1 MALVRLS
8 TPLRRF
14 TEGKPEVEAEGGTLL
29 ELLDDLNQKYPGIGE
44 KVLKDGDIQR
54 FVNVY
59 VDNED
64 VRLEDGLN
72 TKLEKNSVVSILPAV
87 SGG

>member
-14 TEGKPEVEAEGGTLL
+14 TDGKPEVEAEGTVLT
-29 ELLDDLNQKYPGIGE
+29 ELLTDLNTKFPGIGD
-44 KVLKDGDIQR
+44 KILKDGEIQK

-64 VRLEDGLN
+64 VRLGEGLT
-72 TKLEKNSVVSILPAV
+72 TKLKSNSVVSILPAV

>member
-14 TEGKPEVEAEGGTLL
+14 TDGKPEVEAEGAVLS
-29 ELLDDLNQKYPGIGE
+29 ELLTDLNTKFPGIGD
-44 KVLKDGDIQR
+44 KILKDGEIQK

-64 VRLEDGLN
+64 VRLGEGLV
-72 TKLEKNSVVSILPAV
+72 TKLNSNSIVSILPAV

>member
-14 TEGKPEVEAEGGTLL
+14 TEGKPEVEAEGAVLKDLL
-29 ELLDDLNQKYPGIGE
+29 TDLNKRYPGISD

-64 VRLEDGLN
+64 VRLGDGLD
-72 TKLEKNSVVSILPAV
+72 TKLNPNSVISILPAV

>member
-14 TEGKPEVEAEGGTLL
+14 TDGKPEVEAEGAVLS
-29 ELLDDLNQKYPGIGE
+29 ELLTDLNTRFAGIGE
-44 KVLKDGDIQR
+44 KILKDGEIQQ

-64 VRLEDGLN
+64 VRLGDGLA
-72 TKLEKNSVVSILPAV
+72 TKINKTSVVSILPAV

>member
-1 MALVRLS
+1 MALVRLA

-14 TEGKPEVEAEGGTLL
+14 TDGKPEVEAEGATLN
-29 ELLDDLNQKYPGIGE
+29 ELLADLNKKFPGIAE
-44 KVLKDGDIQR
+44 KVLNEGEIQR

-64 VRLEDGLN
+64 VRLGDELN
-72 TKLEKNSVVSILPAV
+72 TKLSKNSVVSILPAV

>member
-1 MALVRLS
+1 MVLS
-8 TPLRRF
+8 
-14 TEGKPEVEAEGGTLL
+14 
-29 ELLDDLNQKYPGIGE
+29 ELLADLNTRFPGIGE
-44 KVLKDGDIQR
+44 KILKDGEIQR

-64 VRLEDGLN
+64 VRLGDGLE
-72 TKLEKNSVVSILPAV
+72 TKLTKTSIVSILPAV

>member
-14 TEGKPEVEAEGGTLL
+14 TNGKPEVEAEGETLSR
-29 ELLDDLNQKYPGIGE
+29 LLSDLDRRFPGIGE

-64 VRLEDGLN
+64 VRLGDGLN
-72 TKLEKNSVVSILPAV
+72 TKLNKNSVVSILPAV

>member
-1 MALVRLS
+1 MALVRLA
-8 TPLRRF
+8 TPLRRY
-14 TEGKPEVEAEGGTLL
+14 TDGKPEVVAEGDTLS
-29 ELLDDLNQKYPGIGE
+29 ELLSDLNKRYPGITEKILDGGE
-44 KVLKDGDIQR
+44 IQR

-64 VRLEDGLN
+64 ARLGDNLS
-72 TKLEKNSVVSILPAV
+72 TKVGKDSIISILPAV

>member
-14 TEGKPEVEAEGGTLL
+14 TEGKPEVEAEGTVLS
-29 ELLDDLNQKYPGIGE
+29 ELLADLNTRFPGIGE
-44 KVLKDGDIQR
+44 KILKDGEIQR

-64 VRLEDGLN
+64 VRLGDGLE
-72 TKLEKNSVVSILPAV
+72 TKLTKTSIVSILPAV

>member
-14 TEGKPEVEAEGGTLL
+14 TEGKPEVEADGSTLS
-29 ELLDDLNQKYPGIGE
+29 ELLDDLNQKFPGIGD
-44 KVLKDGDIQR
+44 KVLKDRDIQR

-64 VRLEDGLN
+64 VRLADGLN

>member
-1 MALVRLS
+1 MALVRLA

-14 TEGKPEVEAEGGTLL
+14 TNGKPEVEAKGGTLK
-29 ELLDDLNQKYPGIGE
+29 ELLTDLENRFPGIGE
-44 KVLKDGDIQR
+44 KILKDKEIQR

-64 VRLEDGLN
+64 VRLGQGLD
-72 TKLEKNSVVSILPAV
+72 TKLKEESIVSILPAV

>member
-14 TEGKPEVEAEGGTLL
+14 TDGKPEVEADGATLS
-29 ELLDDLNQKYPGIGE
+29 ELLTDLNTKFPGIGE
-44 KVLKDGDIQR
+44 KVLKDGEIQR

-64 VRLEDGLN
+64 VRLGEGLE
-72 TKLEKNSVVSILPAV
+72 TKLASNSVVSILPAV

>member
-14 TEGKPEVEAEGGTLL
+14 TEGKPEVEAKGETLS
-29 ELLDDLNQKYPGIGE
+29 ELLADLDKKFPGIAE
-44 KVLKDGDIQR
+44 KVLKDGEIQK

-64 VRLEDGLN
+64 VRLGDELS
-72 TKLEKNSVVSILPAV
+72 TKLNKNSVVSILPAV

>member
-14 TEGKPEVEAEGGTLL
+14 TQGKPEVEAEGDSLRA
-29 ELLDDLNQKYPGIGE
+29 LLDNLNEKFPGIAD
-44 KVLKDGDIQR
+44 KVLKDGEIQR

-64 VRLEDGLN
+64 VRLENGLE
-72 TKLEKNSVVSILPAV
+72 TKIEKNSVVSILPAV

>member
-14 TEGKPEVEAEGGTLL
+14 TDGKPEVEARGETLKALL
-29 ELLDDLNQKYPGIGE
+29 EDLEKRHPGISE
-44 KVLKDGDIQR
+44 KILKDGEIQR
-54 FVNVY
+54 FVNIY

-64 VRLEDGLN
+64 VRLGDGLN
-72 TKLEKNSVVSILPAV
+72 TRLNKTSVVSILPAV

>member
-14 TEGKPEVEAEGGTLL
+14 TEGKPEVEADGTSLN
-29 ELLDDLNQKYPGIGE
+29 ELLADLDKKYPGIGE
-44 KVLKDGDIQR
+44 KVLKDGEIQK

-64 VRLEDGLN
+64 VRLGDGLE
-72 TKLEKNSVVSILPAV
+72 TKLASNSVVSILPAV

>member
-14 TEGKPEVEAEGGTLL
+14 TDGRPEVEAEGETLAS
-29 ELLDDLNQKYPGIGE
+29 LLTDLDKKFPGIGE
-44 KVLKDGDIQR
+44 KILKDSEIQR

-64 VRLEDGLN
+64 VRLGDGLN
-72 TKLEKNSVVSILPAV
+72 TKLNNNSVVSILPAV

>member
-14 TEGKPEVEAEGGTLL
+14 TEGKPEVEAEGADLS
-29 ELLDDLNQKYPGIGE
+29 ELLSDLNTRFPGIGE
-44 KVLKDGDIQR
+44 KILKDGDIQK

-64 VRLEDGLN
+64 VRFGDGLT
-72 TKLEKNSVVSILPAV
+72 TKLSKTSVVSILPAV

>member
-14 TEGKPEVEAEGGTLL
+14 TEGKPEVEAEGTTLS
-29 ELLDDLNQKYPGIGE
+29 ELLADLNTRFPGIGE
-44 KVLKDGDIQR
+44 KILKDGEVQR

-64 VRLEDGLN
+64 VRLGEGLA
-72 TKLEKNSVVSILPAV
+72 TKIGGKSVVSILPAV

>member
-1 MALVRLS
+1 MAIVRLS

-14 TEGKPEVEAEGGTLL
+14 TDGKPEVEADGEILSKLL
-29 ELLDDLNQKYPGIGE
+29 TDLDQKFPGISE
-44 KVLKDGDIQR
+44 KILKDGEIQR

-64 VRLEDGLN
+64 VRMGDGLK
-72 TKLEKNSVVSILPAV
+72 TKLDKKSVVSILPAV

>member
-14 TEGKPEVEAEGGTLL
+14 TDNKPEVEAQGETLK
-29 ELLDDLNQKYPGIGE
+29 ELLDDLNRRHPGISEKILKEGE
-44 KVLKDGDIQR
+44 IQR

-64 VRLEDGLN
+64 VRLGEGLK
-72 TKLEKNSVVSILPAV
+72 TKLNQGSVISILPAV

>member
-14 TEGKPEVEAEGGTLL
+14 TDGKPEVEAEGVVLS
-29 ELLDDLNQKYPGIGE
+29 ELLADLNTRFPGIGE
-44 KVLKDGDIQR
+44 KILKDGEIQR

-64 VRLEDGLN
+64 VRLGDGLE
-72 TKLEKNSVVSILPAV
+72 TKLTKTSIVSILPAV

>member
-14 TEGKPEVEAEGGTLL
+14 TDGKPEVEADGATLS
-29 ELLDDLNQKYPGIGE
+29 ELLTNLNTKYPGIGE
-44 KVLKDGDIQR
+44 KVLKDGEIQR

-64 VRLEDGLN
+64 VRLGVGLE
-72 TKLEKNSVVSILPAV
+72 TKLASNSVVSILPAV

>member
-8 TPLRRF
+8 TPLRRY
-14 TEGKPEVEAEGGTLL
+14 TEGKPEVEAEGETLTG
-29 ELLDDLNQKYPGIGE
+29 LLDDLNKKFPGIAD

-64 VRLEDGLN
+64 VRLGEGLK
-72 TKLEKNSVVSILPAV
+72 TKLNSNSVVSILPAV

>member
-14 TEGKPEVEAEGGTLL
+14 TDGKPEVEAEGAVLS
-29 ELLDDLNQKYPGIGE
+29 ELLTDLNTRFAGIGE
-44 KVLKDGDIQR
+44 KILKDGEIQQ

-64 VRLEDGLN
+64 VRLGDGLA
-72 TKLEKNSVVSILPAV
+72 TKIDKTSVVSILPAV

>member
-14 TEGKPEVEAEGGTLL
+14 TEGKPEVEAEGETLS
-29 ELLDDLNQKYPGIGE
+29 ELLADLDKKFPGIAE
-44 KVLKDGDIQR
+44 KVLKDGEIQK

-64 VRLEDGLN
+64 VRLGDELH
-72 TKLEKNSVVSILPAV
+72 TKLNKNSVVSILPAV

>member
-14 TEGKPEVEAEGGTLL
+14 TDGKPEVEAEGATLS
-29 ELLDDLNQKYPGIGE
+29 ELLTDLNTRFPGIGE
-44 KVLKDGDIQR
+44 KVIQDGEIQR

-64 VRLEDGLN
+64 VRLGEGLE
-72 TKLEKNSVVSILPAV
+72 TKLTSNSIVSILPAV

>member
-14 TEGKPEVEAEGGTLL
+14 TDGKPEVEADGANLL
-29 ELLDDLNQKYPGIGE
+29 ELLTDLNTKFPGIGE
-44 KVLKDGDIQR
+44 KVLKDGEIQR

-64 VRLEDGLN
+64 VRLGEGLE
-72 TKLEKNSVVSILPAV
+72 TKLASNSVVSILPAV

>member
-1 MALVRLS
+1 MAIVRLS

-14 TEGKPEVEAEGGTLL
+14 TDGKPEVEADGASLS
-29 ELLDDLNQKYPGIGE
+29 ELLGDLENKFPGIGE
-44 KVLKDGDIQR
+44 KILKDGQIQQ
-54 FVNVY
+54 FVNIY

-64 VRLEDGLN
+64 VRLGDDLK
-72 TKLEKNSVVSILPAV
+72 TKLQGTSVVSILPAV

>member
-14 TEGKPEVEAEGGTLL
+14 TEGKPEVDAEGATLS
-29 ELLDDLNQKYPGIGE
+29 ELLADLNTRFPGIGE
-44 KVLKDGDIQR
+44 KILKDGEVQR

-64 VRLEDGLN
+64 VRLGEGLN
-72 TKLEKNSVVSILPAV
+72 TKLNKNSVVSILPAV

>member
-14 TEGKPEVEAEGGTLL
+14 TEGKPEVEADGETLN
-29 ELLDDLNQKYPGIGE
+29 ELLADLEKNYPGIGE
-44 KVLKDGDIQR
+44 KILKDGEIQK
-54 FVNVY
+54 FVNIY

-64 VRLEDGLN
+64 VRLGEGLE
-72 TKLEKNSVVSILPAV
+72 TKLSKTSVLSILPAV

>member
-1 MALVRLS
+1 MAIVRLS

-14 TEGKPEVEAEGGTLL
+14 TDGKPEVEADGTSLS
-29 ELLDDLNQKYPGIGE
+29 ELLSDLENKFPGIGE
-44 KVLKDGDIQR
+44 KILKDGQIQQ
-54 FVNVY
+54 FVNIY

-64 VRLEDGLN
+64 VRLGEDLK
-72 TKLEKNSVVSILPAV
+72 TKLHGTSVVSILPAV

>member
-14 TEGKPEVEAEGGTLL
+14 TGGKPEVEAHGETLL
-29 ELLDDLNQKYPGIGE
+29 ELLKDLNERHPGISE
-44 KVLKDGDIQR
+44 KILKDGDIQR

-64 VRLEDGLN
+64 VRLGNGLA
-72 TKLEKNSVVSILPAV
+72 TKLTKRSVVSILPAV

>member
-1 MALVRLS
+1 MALVRLA

-14 TEGKPEVEAEGGTLL
+14 TNGKPEVEAKGGTLK
-29 ELLDDLNQKYPGIGE
+29 ELLTDLENRFPGIGE
-44 KVLKDGDIQR
+44 KILKDKEIQR

-64 VRLEDGLN
+64 VRLGQGLD
-72 TKLEKNSVVSILPAV
+72 TKLKEESIISILPAV